1 MPIHKYFFGA
11 PKLSPR
17 QEFNATLVD
26 GLRQIGTR
34 TCTEASG
41 RYETVAC
48 WEYLER
54 EPDLWRRYLPDA
66 EQSIEEA
73 HWDQLPELT
82 ISGSGFRYL
91 INFSAMTQT
100 NVETRKM
107 RAIRR
112 REIPLHADAM
122 LKMTT
127 ETQHLRGEN
136 QHLKAVLRKKAEEIH
151 ELEDDVQSKARHIDD
166 LTWSVQFLHDSAK
179 KTDQQYAMLQSE
191 HAALKSHFHESEK
204 LQSVL
209 EQDRQRHCKLIL
221 SQLPPKPLDESA
233 RYLCRSLSVEDP
245 KYAFLS
251 RQFESSIVGHRLRL
265 GSDLWCDPATR
276 FSSSTLSPVLVKG
289 FGFLG
294 LGFSMGW

>member
-1 MPIHKYFFGA
+1 MLSTFRPARAALSDYA
-11 PKLSPR
+11 KL
-17 QEFNATLVD
+17 QA
-26 GLRQIGTR
+26 
-34 TCTEASG
+34 
-41 RYETVAC
+41 
-48 WEYLER
+48 
-54 EPDLWRRYLPDA
+54 
-66 EQSIEEA
+66 
-73 HWDQLPELT
+73 
-82 ISGSGFRYL
+82 
-91 INFSAMTQT
+91 
-100 NVETRKM
+100 
-107 RAIRR
+107 
-112 REIPLHADAM
+112 
-122 LKMTT
+122 
-127 ETQHLRGEN
+127 
-136 QHLKAVLRKKAEEIH
+136 
-151 ELEDDVQSKARHIDD
+151 
-166 LTWSVQFLHDSAK
+166 
-179 KTDQQYAMLQSE
+179 E

-209 EQDRQRHCKLIL
+209 EQDRQRHYKLIL